1 MMSGL
6 TSLSV
11 FLELV
16 VREVE
21 RENCE
26 KFVRIPHFSYSNSL
40 ELKFEFRVVEVGRES
55 IIFARYIRAKS
66 DFSSTDQN
74 DVSSSFCFGF

>member
-1 MMSGL
+1 MIPNL
-6 TSLSV
+6 IRHDEWFDLSV

-26 KFVRIPHFSYSNSL
+26 KFVRIPYLNHSNSL
-40 ELKFEFRVVEVGRES
+40 ELNR
-55 IIFARYIRAKS
+55 I
-66 DFSSTDQN
+66 
-74 DVSSSFCFGF
+74 